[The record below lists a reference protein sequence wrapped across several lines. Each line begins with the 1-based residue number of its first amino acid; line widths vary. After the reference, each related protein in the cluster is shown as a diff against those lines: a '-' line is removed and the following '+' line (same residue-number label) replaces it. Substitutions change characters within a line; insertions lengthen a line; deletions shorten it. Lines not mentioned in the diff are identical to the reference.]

1 MKYHEALIFRI
12 TPAPAGKTQRMVN
25 KNASKK
31 DHPRTCGENKIYKN
45 DEEFVLG
52 SPPHLRGKLI
62 PVFSES
68 CFCGITPAPAGKTIG
83 YFFIFIFLKDH
94 PRTCGENKVWPFS
107 TALRVGSPPH
117 LRGKQRWTCYEKPRT
132 RITPAPAGKTR
143 PLLHT
148 YLYR

>member
-1 MKYHEALIFRI
+1 MGGSPPHLRGKHDFYIPTPVIIRI
-12 TPAPAGKTQRMVN
+12 TPAPAGKTKDEQI
-25 KNASKK
+25 KNFRSM
-31 DHPRTCGENKIYKN
+31 DHPRTCGENALMMRAGCSTK
-45 DEEFVLG
+45 G

-117 LRGKQRWTCYEKPRT
+117 LRGK
-132 RITPAPAGKTR
+132 
-143 PLLHT
+143 H
-148 YLYR
+148 